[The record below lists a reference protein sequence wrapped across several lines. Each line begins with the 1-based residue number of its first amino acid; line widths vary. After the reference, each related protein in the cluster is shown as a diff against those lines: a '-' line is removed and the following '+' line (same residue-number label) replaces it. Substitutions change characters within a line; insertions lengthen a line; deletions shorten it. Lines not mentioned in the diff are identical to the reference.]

1 MSNDVENIWGHIV
14 ADKDTVSIHIVA
26 GKDNMANHIEIGRK
40 REHGKAI
47 QYIQP

>member
-1 MSNDVENIWGHIV
+1 M

-26 GKDNMANHIEIGRK
+26 CKDNMSNHIEIGRK
-40 REHGKAI
+40 REQGKAI